1 VVSIPFLVELIQ
13 WLIFHSSQIN
23 NSVFPGHFQIDISFE
38 AGLILAVLPSIK
50 QQIIG
55 LFVDGFLRKLLRISN
70 SVFNRPNCF

>member
-1 VVSIPFLVELIQ
+1 MADFSFV
-13 WLIFHSSQIN
+13 QIN

-55 LFVDGFLRKLLRISN
+55 LFVDGFLSKL
-70 SVFNRPNCF
+70 F